1 MNLVRRTVVG
11 KGIKVRLGQ
20 VENMIW
26 LALSE
31 SSTTNEGKNSLI
43 RQIKLEDNVGAGS
56 AKSVAERLDI
66 CPGS

>member
-43 RQIKLEDNVGAGS
+43 RQIKLEGEGRSQIMLGLALRN
-56 AKSVAERLDI
+56 L
-66 CPGS
+66 